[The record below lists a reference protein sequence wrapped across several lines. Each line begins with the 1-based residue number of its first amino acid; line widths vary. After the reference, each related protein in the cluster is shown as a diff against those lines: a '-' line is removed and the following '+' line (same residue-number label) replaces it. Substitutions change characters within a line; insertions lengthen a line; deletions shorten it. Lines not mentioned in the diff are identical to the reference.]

1 MFCLCSVIVQG
12 IQGAIESDIE
22 GLKYQLTS
30 FRERFQK
37 GKGWYFSKRYQHYFN
52 LPTPPPPRFG
62 YLPFGEYAMFSLIDT
77 HTLRGS

>member
-37 GKGWYFSKRYQHYFN
+37 GKGLYFSKRYQH
-52 LPTPPPPRFG
+52 
-62 YLPFGEYAMFSLIDT
+62 
-77 HTLRGS
+77 